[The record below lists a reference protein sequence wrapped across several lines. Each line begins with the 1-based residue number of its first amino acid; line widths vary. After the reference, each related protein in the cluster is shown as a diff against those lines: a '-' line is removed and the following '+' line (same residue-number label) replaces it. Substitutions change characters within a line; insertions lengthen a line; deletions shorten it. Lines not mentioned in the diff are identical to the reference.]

1 MKIGYA
7 LNGFRRW
14 PIELTIPVLSEL
26 GYDGV
31 QIVGA
36 RPMVDPKDYT
46 PELRSE
52 LRDMLKK
59 YKIEAASISST
70 HAAGFKDLLNYDA
83 IRCRYPEEGE
93 PLWSSVSSVLR
104 KVKLEHTKNCI
115 DLAADLGAQTVLISA
130 GEPGVRP
137 DLAYKMIIDGWK
149 AAAKYAAE
157 KKIYLTSELNA
168 TGMINCPDEILEAI
182 QEVNSP
188 WLALNFD
195 VLHILVN
202 RLPIE
207 DAVKKLGKLIKSV
220 HFSDGL
226 RGKHFHLV
234 PGDGDIDLHKFI
246 ETLMSVGFDGY
257 LFIEVYTEP
266 FRPGEAA
273 KRAIEYT
280 RKLLKEVGAL

>member
-1 MKIGYA
+1 MKIGYQT
-7 LNGFRRW
+7 NGFRRW

-31 QIVGA
+31 QIVAA
-36 RPMVDPKDYT
+36 RPIVDPKDYT

-59 YKIEAASISST
+59 YKIEAASIDSIHT
-70 HAAGFKDLLNYDA
+70 IAFKDLLSHDA
-83 IRCRYPEEGE
+83 IRVRFPEESD
-93 PLWSSVSSVLR
+93 PLWSSVSSVVR
-104 KVKLEHTKNCI
+104 KVRLEHTKTCI
-115 DLAADLGAQTVLISA
+115 DLAADLGSQTVLIAA
-130 GEPGVRP
+130 GEAGVKP

-157 KKIYLTSELNA
+157 KKIYLTIELSSSS
-168 TGMINCPDEILEAI
+168 MINLPDEVLEAI

-188 WLALNFD
+188 WLGCNFD
-195 VLHILVN
+195 VLHATVN
-202 RLPIE
+202 RVPIE
-207 DAVKKLGKLIKSV
+207 ESVKKLGKLIKSV

-234 PGDGDIDLHKFI
+234 PGDGNIDLHKFI

-257 LFIEVYTEP
+257 LFMEIYTEP